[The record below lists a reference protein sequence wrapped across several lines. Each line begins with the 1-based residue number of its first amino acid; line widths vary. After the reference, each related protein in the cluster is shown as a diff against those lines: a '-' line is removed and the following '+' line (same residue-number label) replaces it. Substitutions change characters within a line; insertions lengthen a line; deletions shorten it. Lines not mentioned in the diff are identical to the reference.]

1 MNSPMHNLLE
11 RLKVFGNENS
21 LTAKSQE
28 LRAQATH
35 YGRKGWKATKFGFVY
50 CDSDVRV
57 QATNRS
63 GKHKRKG
70 KKVETNLDWSKLVYG
85 E

>member
-35 YGRKGWKATKFGFVY
+35 YGRKGWKETKHGFIY
-50 CDSDVRV
+50 CDVR
-57 QATNRS
+57 THRS
-63 GKHKRKG
+63 SKHKKRA
-70 KKVETNLDWSKLVYG
+70 KKVEVNLDWSKLVYG